1 MSGSQPSGSE
11 ASYMKT
17 LFIAVALILLF
28 PVFLSAREDATVS
41 VIESASKS
49 IVNIKTEEWSKE
61 AGETKSRDIL
71 KRMFAED
78 EEGEAETVENI
89 GSGVVLD
96 PRGIVVTNE
105 HLVSKAIT
113 IRVKFTNR
121 QEYDA
126 TVMAAD
132 AELDIALLRIQSDR
146 TDFPFL
152 RISRKKPVRVGEKAI
167 VIGNPY
173 GLSSSVTTG
182 VISALGRNLR
192 ISNRV
197 YVNLIQTDAAINPGS
212 SGGALLDGEGD
223 LLGIVTA
230 IYEEGKGIGFAIPI
244 DDVASMLSE
253 FSDTGTKRSI
263 LGIFFE
269 RRKGERGSYL
279 YVTEVIKGSPA
290 ERHGIKA
297 GDRIVEINRKRIRE
311 GMKIHMVLMRGPEGA
326 PNQLK
331 ISRGAETIVIDVN
344 SSELAGYLPLPLDER
359 LLRVRLSDIQGYMK
373 LKFRVRE
380 KNGVIVTKVY
390 KDGIGDR
397 YGLRAGDVILKI
409 NNQDIEGVRQFQ
421 ILLAE
426 ALRTNYILFQVN
438 RKNEVF
444 FVPIKLDS
452 LL

>member
-1 MSGSQPSGSE
+1 
-11 ASYMKT
+11 MKSV
-17 LFIAVALILLF
+17 FVAVTLILLF
-28 PVFLSAREDATVS
+28 PVFLFAREDTTVN
-41 VIESASKS
+41 VIESVSKS
-49 IVNIKTEEWSKE
+49 IVNIKTEEWSRDATE
-61 AGETKSRDIL
+61 GKSRDIL
-71 KRMFAED
+71 KRMFTED

-96 PRGIVVTNE
+96 PKGVIVTNE

-132 AELDIALLRIQSDR
+132 AELDIALLKIQSDR

-152 RISRKKPVRVGEKAI
+152 RINRKKPVHVGEKAI

-182 VISALGRNLR
+182 VISALGRNLK

-197 YVNLIQTDAAINPGS
+197 YVNLIQTDAAINPGN

-244 DDVASMLSE
+244 EDVSSMLSE
-253 FSDTGTKRSI
+253 FSEAGAKRGI
-263 LGIFFE
+263 LGVFFE
-269 RRKGERGSYL
+269 RKKDEKGSYL
-279 YVTEVIKGSPA
+279 NVTEVIRGSPA
-290 ERHGIKA
+290 ERYGIKA
-297 GDRIVEINRKRIRE
+297 GDRIVELNRKRIRE
-311 GMKIHMVLMRGPEGA
+311 GMKIHTVLLHGRDDA
-326 PNQLK
+326 PTQIK
-331 ISRGAETIVIDVN
+331 ISRGTESITIYVN
-344 SSELAGYLPLPLDER
+344 GSELAGYLPLPLPER
-359 LLRVRLSDIQGYMK
+359 LLGLRLSDIQGYMK

-390 KDGIGDR
+390 KGSIGER
-397 YGLRAGDVILKI
+397 YGLRPGDVILKI
-409 NNQDIEGVRQFQ
+409 NNRDIEDATQFQ
-421 ILLAE
+421 ALMAE
-426 ALRTNYILFQVN
+426 GLRTNYILFQVN

>member
-1 MSGSQPSGSE
+1 
-11 ASYMKT
+11 MKR
-17 LFIAVALILLF
+17 FFVAAALILFF
-28 PVFLSAREDATVS
+28 PALLIAREDTTVN
-41 VIESASKS
+41 VIESVSKS

-61 AGETKSRDIL
+61 SNDGKSRDLL
-71 KRMFAED
+71 KRMFSED

-96 PRGIVVTNE
+96 PTGVVVTNE

-113 IRVKFTNR
+113 IRVRFTNR

-132 AELDIALLRIQSDR
+132 AELDIALLKIQSDK

-152 RISRKKPVRVGEKAI
+152 RINRKKPVRVGEKAI

-173 GLSSSVTTG
+173 GLSSTVTTG

-244 DDVASMLSE
+244 EDVASMLSE
-253 FSDTGTKRSI
+253 FSEAGAKRGI
-263 LGIFFE
+263 LGLFFE
-269 RRKGERGSYL
+269 RKKDEKGSYL
-279 YVTEVIKGSPA
+279 SVTDVIQGSPA
-290 ERHGIKA
+290 ERYGIKT
-297 GDRIVEINRKRIRE
+297 GDRIIELNKKRIRE
-311 GMKIHMVLMRGPEGA
+311 GMKIHAVLLQGREGVPTQIKIVRGTEP
-326 PNQLK
+326 
-331 ISRGAETIVIDVN
+331 ITINVN
-344 SSELAGYLPLPLDER
+344 SSETVGYLPLPLPER
-359 LLRVRLSDIQGYMK
+359 LLGIRLSDIQGYMK
-373 LKFRVRE
+373 LKFRIRE

-390 KDGIGDR
+390 KDSIGER
-397 YGLRAGDVILKI
+397 YGLRPGDVILKI
-409 NNQDIEGVRQFQ
+409 NNKDAESVKDFQNLMAEG
-421 ILLAE
+421 
-426 ALRTNYILFQVN
+426 LRTNYILLQVN

>member
-1 MSGSQPSGSE
+1 
-11 ASYMKT
+11 MKS
-17 LFIAVALILLF
+17 LCIALAALAL
-28 PVFLSAREDATVS
+28 FLSSPLFAKEDATVS
-41 VIESASKS
+41 VIESVSKS

-61 AGETKSRDIL
+61 TTEGKSKDIL
-71 KRMFAED
+71 KRMFTED
-78 EEGEAETVENI
+78 EQEEADTVENI

-96 PRGIVVTNE
+96 PRGIIVTNE

-132 AELDIALLRIQSDR
+132 AELDIALLKIQSDR

-152 RISRKKPVRVGEKAI
+152 RISRRKPVRVGEKAI

-212 SGGALLDGEGD
+212 SGGALLDGEGE

-244 DDVASMLSE
+244 EDVASMLSE
-253 FSDTGTKRSI
+253 FSDAGAKRSI
-263 LGIFFE
+263 LGVFFE
-269 RRKGERGSYL
+269 RKKDERGAYL
-279 YVTEVIKGSPA
+279 YVTDLIRGSPA
-290 ERHGIKA
+290 ERYGIKA
-297 GDRIVEINRKRIRE
+297 GDRIVELNKKRIRE
-311 GMKIHMVLMRGPEGA
+311 GMKIHTALMQTREGA
-326 PNQLK
+326 PMQIKILRGNEAITIDLK
-331 ISRGAETIVIDVN
+331 REDLT
-344 SSELAGYLPLPLDER
+344 GYLPLPLDER
-359 LLRVRLSDIQGYMK
+359 LLGVRVSDIQGYMK

-380 KNGVIVTKVY
+380 RDGAIVTKVF
-390 KDGIGDR
+390 KGGIGEK
-397 YGLRAGDVILKI
+397 YGLRAGDVILKV
-409 NNQDIEGVRQFQ
+409 NNQD
-421 ILLAE
+421 AE
-426 ALRTNYILFQVN
+426 DAAHFKELVAQGLRTNYILLQVN

>member
-1 MSGSQPSGSE
+1 MRQ
-11 ASYMKT
+11 
-17 LFIAVALILLF
+17 LFVAITLILFF
-28 PVFLSAREDATVS
+28 PVFISAREDATVN

-61 AGETKSRDIL
+61 AGEGKSRDIL

-132 AELDIALLRIQSDR
+132 AELDIALLKIQSDR
-146 TDFPFL
+146 VDFPFL

-192 ISNRV
+192 ISDRV

-253 FSDTGTKRSI
+253 FSDIGTKRAI
-263 LGIFFE
+263 LGVFFE
-269 RRKGERGSYL
+269 RKKDEKGSYL

-290 ERHGIKA
+290 ESHGIRV
-297 GDRIVEINRKRIRE
+297 GDRIVEINKKRIKE
-311 GMKIHMVLMRGPEGA
+311 GMKIHTALMRGREGGT
-326 PNQLK
+326 NQLK
-331 ISRGAETIVIDVN
+331 ISRGAEAIIIYVN

-397 YGLRAGDVILKI
+397 YGLHTGDVILKI
-409 NNQDIEGVRQFQ
+409 NNQDIEGARQFQ
-421 ILLAE
+421 LLLAE
-426 ALRTNYILFQVN
+426 GLRTNYILFQVN

>member
-1 MSGSQPSGSE
+1 
-11 ASYMKT
+11 MKR
-17 LFIAVALILLF
+17 LFVVVALILFF
-28 PVFLSAREDATVS
+28 PAFLLAREDKTVD
-41 VIESASKS
+41 VIESVSKS

-61 AGETKSRDIL
+61 AGEGKSRDIL
-71 KRMFAED
+71 KRMFAEE

-105 HLVSKAIT
+105 HLVAKAIT

-121 QEYDA
+121 QEFDA
-126 TVMAAD
+126 TVLAAD
-132 AELDIALLRIQSDR
+132 ADLDIALLKIQSDR

-152 RISRKKPVRVGEKAI
+152 RIGRKKPVRVGEKAI

-173 GLSSSVTTG
+173 GLSSTVTTG

-192 ISNRV
+192 INNRV

-244 DDVASMLSE
+244 EDVASMLSE
-253 FSDTGTKRSI
+253 FSDTGAKRGV
-263 LGIFFE
+263 LGVFFE
-269 RRKGERGSYL
+269 RRKDEKGSYL
-279 YVTEVIKGSPA
+279 YVTEVIEGSPA
-290 ERHGIKA
+290 ERYGIRA
-297 GDRIVEINRKRIRE
+297 GDRIVELNRKRIRE
-311 GMKIHMVLMRGPEGA
+311 GTKIHPTLTHTRDGTASQIKIMRGSEA
-326 PNQLK
+326 L
-331 ISRGAETIVIDVN
+331 TVYVN
-344 SSELAGYLPLPLDER
+344 SSDITGYLPLPLDER
-359 LLRVRLSDIQGYMK
+359 LLRLRLSDIQGYMK
-373 LKFRVRE
+373 LKFRVKE

-390 KDGIGDR
+390 KGGIGER
-397 YGLRAGDVILKI
+397 YALRPGDVILKV
-409 NNQDIEGVRQFQ
+409 NNQDAENVTHFRA
-421 ILLAE
+421 LVAE

-438 RKNEVF
+438 RNNEVF

>member
-1 MSGSQPSGSE
+1 
-11 ASYMKT
+11 MKR
-17 LFIAVALILLF
+17 LFVVVALILFFPAFLF
-28 PVFLSAREDATVS
+28 AREDRTVE
-41 VIESASKS
+41 VIESVSKS

-61 AGETKSRDIL
+61 TGEGKSRDIL
-71 KRMFAED
+71 KRMFSED

-105 HLVSKAIT
+105 HLVAKAIT

-121 QEYDA
+121 QEFDA

-132 AELDIALLRIQSDR
+132 AELDIALLKIQSDR

-152 RISRKKPVRVGEKAI
+152 RIGRKKPVRVGEKAI

-192 ISNRV
+192 INNRV

-244 DDVASMLSE
+244 EDVASILSE
-253 FSDTGTKRSI
+253 ISDTGAKRGI
-263 LGIFFE
+263 LGVFFE
-269 RRKGERGSYL
+269 RRKDEKGSYL
-279 YVTEVIKGSPA
+279 YVTEVIRGSPA
-290 ERHGIKA
+290 ERHGIRV
-297 GDRIVEINRKRIRE
+297 GDRIIELNKKRIRE
-311 GMKIHMVLMRGPEGA
+311 GMKIHTALTRGRDGAANQIKIMRGSEA
-326 PNQLK
+326 LS
-331 ISRGAETIVIDVN
+331 IYVN
-344 SSELAGYLPLPLDER
+344 SGDIAGYLPLPLDER
-359 LLRVRLSDIQGYMK
+359 LLRLRLSDIQGYMK

-380 KNGVIVTKVY
+380 KNGVLVTKVY
-390 KDGIGDR
+390 KGGIGER
-397 YGLRAGDVILKI
+397 YSLRPGDVILKV
-409 NNQDIEGVRQFQ
+409 NNQDVENAAQFRT
-421 ILLAE
+421 LMAE

-438 RKNEVF
+438 RHNEVF

>member
-1 MSGSQPSGSE
+1 MRQVFV
-11 ASYMKT
+11 A
-17 LFIAVALILLF
+17 IALIIFFPALL
-28 PVFLSAREDATVS
+28 LARGDATVD
-41 VIESASKS
+41 VIESVSTS
-49 IVNIKTEEWSKE
+49 IVNIKTEELSKDTGE
-61 AGETKSRDIL
+61 AKSRDIL
-71 KRMFAED
+71 KRMFAQD

-132 AELDIALLRIQSDR
+132 AELDIALLKIQSDR

-152 RISRKKPVRVGEKAI
+152 RISRKKPVRVGEKTI

-192 ISNRV
+192 INSRV

-253 FSDTGTKRSI
+253 FSGAGAKRGI
-263 LGIFFE
+263 LGVFFE
-269 RRKGERGSYL
+269 RRKDEKGSYL
-279 YVTEVIKGSPA
+279 YVTEVIRGSPA
-290 ERHGIKA
+290 ERHGIRA
-297 GDRIVEINRKRIRE
+297 GDGIVELNRKRIRE
-311 GMKIHMVLMRGPEGA
+311 GMKIHTALTNGREGPANQIKITRGTE
-326 PNQLK
+326 
-331 ISRGAETIVIDVN
+331 VITVYVN

-359 LLRVRLSDIQGYMK
+359 LLGLRLSDIQGYMK

-390 KDGIGDR
+390 KGGIGER

-409 NNQDIEGVRQFQ
+409 NNQDVEDATQFQ
-421 ILLAE
+421 ALMAE
-426 ALRTNYILFQVN
+426 GLRTNYILFQVN
-438 RKNEVF
+438 RKNELF